1 MGILTISSINLG
13 KEPFFTMVKKH
24 LSHAYMIVGPESEQ
38 RRKTVSSLSAA
49 LLCPEENAPCGLC
62 RDCRKAYAGIH
73 PDMIFIERL
82 PKEKG
87 VLHQNILVDQI
98 RDVAKDAVVSPNE
111 ALRKI
116 YILPEAD
123 RMNRD
128 AQNALLKVLEE
139 PPTHAAFLLCTAAG
153 DALLPTVRSR
163 CLRVDDFAREETL
176 PPLSDLA
183 AAYLEAAASGDLA
196 DVTMFCMLRT
206 KLSREDTDAF
216 LVEVSAAL
224 CDILCARR
232 KNPGL
237 TQHHILTLTALMD
250 KAQDYSRRNISP
262 KQVFGML
269 AAETL
274 R

>member
-1 MGILTISSINLG
+1 MA
-13 KEPFFTMVKKH
+13 KKQ
-24 LSHAYMIVGPESEQ
+24 LSHAYMIVGPESDQ
-38 RRKTVSSLSAA
+38 RKQTVTSLAAA
-49 LLCPEENAPCGLC
+49 LLCPEPNAPCGIC

-73 PDMIFIERL
+73 PDMIFVERL
-82 PKEKG
+82 PTEKG
-87 VLHQNILVDQI
+87 PLHQNLLVGQI

-111 ALRKI
+111 AIRKV

-123 RMNRD
+123 RMNTD

-139 PPTHAAFLLCTAAG
+139 PPGHTAFLLCTAAG
-153 DALLPTVRSR
+153 DSLLPTVRSR
-163 CLRVDDFAREETL
+163 CIRVDDFARGESL

-183 AAYLEAAASGDLA
+183 SAYLGAAASGSLA

-216 LVEVSAAL
+216 IAEVSAAL
-224 CDILCARR
+224 CDILCSRR

-250 KAQDYSRRNISP
+250 RAQDYLRRNVSP
-262 KQVFGML
+262 KQVFGVL

>member
-1 MGILTISSINLG
+1 
-13 KEPFFTMVKKH
+13 MVKKH
-24 LSHAYMIVGPESEQ
+24 LSHAYMIVGPESKQ
-38 RRKTVSSLSAA
+38 RKSTVSSLCAA
-49 LLCPEENAPCGLC
+49 LLCPEENAPCGVC

-123 RMNRD
+123 RMNRE

-139 PPTHAAFLLCTAAG
+139 PPQHTAFLLCTTAA
-153 DALLPTVRSR
+153 DSLLPTVRSR
-163 CLRVDDFAREETL
+163 CIRVDDFAREETL

-183 AAYLEAAASGDLA
+183 AAYLAATASGNLA

-206 KLSREDTDAF
+206 KLSREDADAF
-216 LVEVSAAL
+216 LEEVSAAL

-232 KNPGL
+232 QNPGL
-237 TQHHILTLTALMD
+237 TQHHILTLTALMN
-250 KAQDYSRRNISP
+250 KAQDYLRRNISP